1 MKEKSPSNRSQRIPM
16 SFMTA
21 MHKKAK
27 KKMPDHSSDQAALE
41 DCRGLPHVYMLV
53 GQGGIYKT
61 PTVVQTVLGSCVS
74 VTMFCG
80 KYKWGGIFHAL
91 LPRIGDFSGA
101 GDSPERF
108 RYVDSSIR
116 ALLREFARHGI
127 YADSLECKIFGGASP
142 LHQDSDASAGRRNVE
157 AALETLAGLGVK
169 VAASSVG
176 GNVGRKL
183 FFRTDTGLVLQKRFQ
198 VSSCKQC

>member
-1 MKEKSPSNRSQRIPM
+1 M
-16 SFMTA
+16 
-21 MHKKAK
+21 KAK
-27 KKMPDHSSDQAALE
+27 KQASHFSKDQDGLKE
-41 DCRGLPHVYMLV
+41 CHGLPHEYLLV

-74 VTMFCG
+74 VTMYCG

-91 LPRIGDFSGA
+91 LPRIGDFSRVE
-101 GDSPERF
+101 DQQERF
-108 RYVDSSIR
+108 RYVDSSIT

-142 LHQDSDASAGRRNVE
+142 LHQNADVSAGKRNVE
-157 AALETLAGLGVK
+157 AAMETLVGAGVK
-169 VAASSVG
+169 VRASSVG

-198 VSSCKQC
+198 VANSKQC